1 MKNPRDWAIFARGM
15 AEAHAPQPRDPRLKL
30 AYPLASRE
38 ILGYQVDVRGV
49 TTETQVT
56 FQSVGRNGVR
66 RVIDALLRWA
76 RTERADER
84 VLTIHT
90 QIFASRHD
98 TIPAFKFVQTI
109 IINILKGT
117 PELGCRWDDLFI
129 SIVDETGI
137 HRPPVCRAKTFL

>member
-1 MKNPRDWAIFARGM
+1 MENPHDWAILARGM
-15 AEAHAPQPRDPRLKL
+15 AETYAPQPRDPRLKL

-76 RTERADER
+76 RTERADEH

-109 IINILKGT
+109 ITNLLKGT
-117 PELGCRWDDLFI
+117 PEAGCRWDNLFV

-137 HRPPVCRAKTFL
+137 HRFPVSRAKTFL